1 MPRPFR
7 YLDALT
13 TSFVVI
19 LLVSNLLAQK
29 IIRFGPFSMGPI
41 TLPAISTSGVII
53 LFPVAYIFGDI
64 FTEIYGYAASRRA
77 IWLGFFGTAL
87 LYAVAAFILALPAAP
102 GYHDQP
108 ALEAVFGILPRI
120 FIASLIA
127 YWAGEFANAYVM
139 AKLKL
144 ITRGRWLWTRT
155 VGSTVVGQFVDTVLV
170 VLLMFYGLYPRRVLL
185 SVILADYTMKV
196 LYEVLATPL
205 TYAVIRWLKR
215 AEGIDTFDT
224 HTDFNPF
231 RFRAEPRQTP
241 PIS

>member
-1 MPRPFR
+1 MARQFR

-13 TSFVVI
+13 TGFVLV
-19 LLVSNLLAQK
+19 LLISNLLAQK
-29 IIRFGPFSMGPI
+29 IIAFGPLHLGPI
-41 TLPAISTSGVII
+41 TIPAISTSGVII
-53 LFPVAYIFGDI
+53 LFPVAYIFGDV

-87 LYAVAAFILALPAAP
+87 LYAIAAVMLALPAAP
-102 GYHDQP
+102 GYKDQA

-127 YWAGEFANAYVM
+127 YWAGEFSNSYVM

-144 ITRGRWLWTRT
+144 ATNGRWLWTRT
-155 VGSTVVGQFVDTVLV
+155 VGSTIVGQAVDTVLV

-205 TYAVIRWLKR
+205 TYFVINSLKR

-224 HTDFNPF
+224 RTNFNPF
-231 RFRAEPRQTP
+231 HFGATAAKKP
-241 PIS
+241 

>member
-1 MPRPFR
+1 MPRQFR

-13 TSFVVI
+13 TGFVLI
-19 LLVSNLLAQK
+19 LLISNLLAQK
-29 IIRFGPFSMGPI
+29 IIAFGPLHLGPI
-41 TLPAISTSGVII
+41 TIPAISTSGVII
-53 LFPVAYIFGDI
+53 LFPVAYIFGDV

-87 LYAVAAFILALPAAP
+87 LYAIAAVMLALPSAP
-102 GYHDQP
+102 GYKDQA

-127 YWAGEFANAYVM
+127 YWAGEFSNSYVM

-144 ITRGRWLWTRT
+144 ATNGRWLWTRT
-155 VGSTVVGQFVDTVLV
+155 VGSTIVGQAVDTVLV

-205 TYAVIRWLKR
+205 TYFVINSLKR
-215 AEGIDTFDT
+215 AEGIDTFDRKT
-224 HTDFNPF
+224 NFNPF
-231 RFRAEPRQTP
+231 HFAKKSEA
-241 PIS
+241 